1 MCRSHHAGECSV
13 HDWFKYL
20 TAVGTND
27 LRYQLPEKVEYNP
40 MYFFL
45 GDIKKT
51 HTHTAVKSTHVTFY
65 PNVAPYQQ

>member
-1 MCRSHHAGECSV
+1 MQLTGRHHHVTCRSHHAGECSV

-45 GDIKKT
+45 GDKKKTT
-51 HTHTAVKSTHVTFY
+51 HTHTRLF
-65 PNVAPYQQ
+65 NLLM